1 MDGLKKIAEKL
12 EEMLKV
18 NLEDIQ
24 RVYGETIYKA
34 ILDEENK
41 DGIEYIGG
49 ELIFECVDDKNFTCA
64 YSLYFQDQQEKFF
77 KKEAKTG
84 EVPLKSLSPEMRKEL
99 QSERILKFE
108 IPEMTEEIRGK
119 YKVVRK

>member
-12 EEMLKV
+12 EEVLKV

-24 RVYGETIYKA
+24 RTYGDTIYKA

-64 YSLYFQDQQEKFF
+64 YNLYFQDEQEKFF

-84 EVPLKSLSPEMRKEL
+84 EVTLKALSPEMRKEL
-99 QSERILKFE
+99 QSEKILKFE
-108 IPEMTEEIRGK
+108 IPEPPLE
-119 YKVVRK
+119 VRKSYKLANR